1 MLIGYDKRETWER
14 LLYRFRR
21 MAERYIKV
29 YPMVYGD
36 KKRSIPL
43 GDLKPV
49 EIRRVRSSALPI
61 IANPSDPRLQQR
73 TLGQFQ
79 RYVIKRY
86 YTVCPFEDFQ
96 ITEWQKSQAIPV
108 EPLDEADDLQ
118 SSLIL
123 AGGSGHGLTQS
134 DAA

>member
-1 MLIGYDKRETWER
+1 
-14 LLYRFRR
+14 
-21 MAERYIKV
+21 
-29 YPMVYGD
+29 MVYGD
-36 KKRSIPL
+36 KKRSIPF

-49 EIRRVRSSALPI
+49 EIRRLRSSALPI

-96 ITEWQKSQAIPV
+96 ITEWQKN
-108 EPLDEADDLQ
+108 DDLQ
-118 SSLIL
+118 SSLTL
-123 AGGSGHGLTQS
+123 VGGSIRDQTQS